1 MNCQRWDIC
10 LKNSLEIQNVP
21 LLQDLHLH
29 HNGMDSGLTASSEQH
44 QWLHWYYSS
53 LAYFTE
59 CQNIYVFILVRVYI
73 YIYSVHIYICI
84 FLSDNAGKYG
94 EKGML

>member
-1 MNCQRWDIC
+1 
-10 LKNSLEIQNVP
+10 
-21 LLQDLHLH
+21 
-29 HNGMDSGLTASSEQH
+29 MDSGLTASSEQH
-44 QWLHWYYSS
+44 QWLRWCYSS
-53 LAYFTE
+53 LVCFTE